1 MIINSFI
8 VQQIFN
14 VIIFSF
20 LFRKQLPE
28 LKMFVNSFANVLTGQ
43 RSNLAINERMI
54 FTITGSRNGFT
65 ALFLNDM
72 RNN

>member
-1 MIINSFI
+1 M
-8 VQQIFN
+8 QQIFN

-43 RSNLAINERMI
+43 RSNLAINEKMI
-54 FTITGSRNGFT
+54 FTIRNGFK

-72 RNN
+72 CNN

>member
-1 MIINSFI
+1 M
-8 VQQIFN
+8 QQIFN

-20 LFRKQLPE
+20 LFKKQLPE